1 MVKVFNEK
9 IELQGFNFQPGF
21 VALVEGDNI
30 LAATSGWECNGCI
43 FVYRPTEDGWRG
55 DWEGPETFP
64 VEEVLDA
71 IQDWQDNQ
79 DLQKALS
86 FAEGKKLHIAESDV
100 VFTDVVP
107 GEKHHDGGEY
117 GFYTRYRP
125 IPGHPGIYRV
135 STECTCDFDSCG
147 CGYQG
152 IRALTVREYR
162 RLKKASDKVTEIKK
176 QVDSYEEWNPI
187 CCQNGNPGIGW
198 FSGDH
203 PQCCGNCKGFI
214 II

>member
-1 MVKVFNEK
+1 MKNVGFNEWQQNTSQRRGKTPQKGAKMK
-9 IELQGFNFQPGF
+9 IHVFCEPQELCGFNFKEGF
-21 VALVEGDNI
+21 AALLNNKGNPA
-30 LAATSGWECNGCI
+30 AATSGWECEGSLY
-43 FVYRPTEDGWRG
+43 VYRPQSDGTWQG

-86 FAEGKKLHIAESDV
+86 FAEGKKVHISNEDI

-117 GFYTRYRP
+117 GFYTRYHP

-135 STECTCDFDSCG
+135 STECTCDFDRCG
-147 CGYQG
+147 TGYEG

-162 RLKKASDKVTEIKK
+162 RLKKASDKVEARG
-176 QVDSYEEWNPI
+176 SLY
-187 CCQNGNPGIGW
+187 
-198 FSGDH
+198 
-203 PQCCGNCKGFI
+203 
-214 II
+214 

>member
-30 LAATSGWECNGCI
+30 LAATSGWECNGSLL
-43 FVYRPTEDGWRG
+43 VYRPAEDGSWQG

-64 VEEVLDA
+64 VQEVLEA
-71 IQDWQDNQ
+71 IQDWKDNQ

-86 FAEGKKLHIAESDV
+86 FAEGKKLHISESDV

-117 GFYTRYRP
+117 GFYTRFSPMPEY
-125 IPGHPGIYRV
+125 PGIYRV
-135 STECTCDFDSCG
+135 WTGTTCDFDACG
-147 CGYQG
+147 TGYQG
-152 IRALTVREYR
+152 IRALTTREYR
-162 RLKKASDKVTEIKK
+162 RLKRSSDKAEAVG
-176 QVDSYEEWNPI
+176 SLY
-187 CCQNGNPGIGW
+187 
-198 FSGDH
+198 
-203 PQCCGNCKGFI
+203 
-214 II
+214 